1 MAKAMAP
8 QSTTKANVVR
18 KALPSGAPE
27 HVKRRLMGT
36 SADSRAPWETY
47 RAGDPLDG
55 CSEDMR
61 REISEYSKKHHG
73 KTSNAN
79 VEQLM
84 RQKEMSK
91 EMVKEYKMYKQDELR
106 DTPARVGRIMHC
118 LDWLKKFETIRPAYL
133 SANIRKGLS
142 GLAVWNPRDVEKDG
156 DIVRE
161 DWQYVCGV
169 QVGFMH
175 EFSSMHFDARDLPL
189 NEKWRGW
196 RTVNLR
202 LIQLGLMTEEQENE
216 IFGKATG
223 EAARRHNEQ
232 LYAWRNRKRSADD
245 HKDE

>member
-1 MAKAMAP
+1 MAQAKII
-8 QSTTKANVVR
+8 R

-55 CSEDMR
+55 CSDQMR
-61 REISEYSKKHHG
+61 AEISEYSKKHHG

-79 VEQLM
+79 VEELI
-84 RQKEMSK
+84 RQQEMSK

-106 DTPARVGRIMHC
+106 DTPARIGRVLHC
-118 LDWLKKFETIRPAYL
+118 LEYLKMFDENVKPAYL
-133 SANIRKGLS
+133 SANIRNGLT
-142 GLAVWNPRDVEKDG
+142 GMAVWNPKENAEG
-156 DIVRE
+156 VRE

-175 EFSSMHFDARDLPL
+175 EFSSMHFDKRDLPL

-202 LIQLGLMTEEQENE
+202 LIQLGLMTEEQENQV
-216 IFGKATG
+216 FGKAVG
-223 EAARRHNEQ
+223 EASRRHNEQ
-232 LYAWRNRKRSADD
+232 LYFWRNRKRDNAD

>member
-1 MAKAMAP
+1 MAKA
-8 QSTTKANVVR
+8 NIVR
-18 KALPSGAPE
+18 KQLPSGAPE

-55 CSEDMR
+55 CSAQMR
-61 REISEYSKKHHG
+61 AEIAEYSQKHHG
-73 KTSNAN
+73 KTSNKN
-79 VEQLM
+79 VEELI
-84 RQKEMSK
+84 RQKELSK
-91 EMVKEYKMYKQDELR
+91 EFVKEYKMYKQDELR
-106 DTPARVGRIMHC
+106 DTPARIGHVLHC
-118 LDWLKKFETIRPAYL
+118 LAWLKMFETIRPAYL

-142 GLAVWNPRDVEKDG
+142 GLAVWNPRDVKQEDG
-156 DIVRE
+156 SFKRE

-169 QVGFMH
+169 QVGFIH

-216 IFGKATG
+216 IFGKAVG

-232 LYAWRNRKRSADD
+232 LYFWRNRKRALGD

>member
-1 MAKAMAP
+1 MAKA
-8 QSTTKANVVR
+8 NIIR
-18 KALPSGAPE
+18 KQLPSGAPE
-27 HVKRRLMGT
+27 YVKRRLMGT
-36 SADSRAPWETY
+36 SYAGSRAPWETY

-55 CSEDMR
+55 CSEQMR
-61 REISEYSKKHHG
+61 AEIAEYSQKHHG

-79 VEQLM
+79 VEELI
-84 RQKEMSK
+84 RQKDLSK

-106 DTPARVGRIMHC
+106 DTPARVGRVLHC
-118 LDWLKKFETIRPAYL
+118 LDWLKMYETIRPAYL

-142 GLAVWNPRDVEKDG
+142 GLAVWNPRDVKGEDG
-156 DIVRE
+156 EITRQ

-175 EFSSMHFDARDLPL
+175 EFSSIHFDARDLPL

-202 LIQLGLMTEEQENE
+202 LVQLGLMTEEQENE

-232 LYAWRNRKRSADD
+232 LYFWRNRKRDADD